1 MKNLITRVDPRDY
14 VLGDGHIP
22 LKGGN
27 PDWTGNYWFDELQKI
42 GGFETD
48 CCVIFGEQESF
59 DAQVDRLIQ
68 QGQISQSILDWFT
81 LNGYMDSV
89 NSSDG
94 KPHFHTSER
103 FTAYNTGN
111 QFNGNAGQ
119 DGWIAMQ
126 TYGCIP
132 WSDWPFDS
140 NITQATY
147 FEKPPTPLFDKGLL
161 FLQTIGGKNAI
172 QYHWIINQ

>member
-1 MKNLITRVDPRDY
+1 MKNLITRPDIRDWR
-14 VLGDGHIP
+14 LGDGNIP

-27 PDWTGNYWFDELQKI
+27 PDWTGNYWFQELQKI
-42 GGFETD
+42 NGFETE
-48 CCVIFGEQESF
+48 CCVIFSEEESV

-68 QGQISQSILDWFT
+68 QGAVAQSIIDWFT
-81 LNGYMDSV
+81 LNGYMDS

-111 QFNGNAGQ
+111 LYNGNAGQ
-119 DGWIAMQ
+119 DGWNAMR
-126 TYGCIP
+126 TFGLIP

-140 NITQATY
+140 TVTEQTY
-147 FEKPPTPLFDKGLL
+147 FEKPPQALFDKGLL
-161 FLQTIGGKNAI
+161 FLAMIGGKNSI
-172 QYHWIINQ
+172 QYHWIVNQ